1 MNKKITLGIALS
13 LVAIACA
20 VTFILTSFFTLQS
33 FNKKIVDVNEKSKKY
48 NALNDLE
55 IQVRDNYYG
64 SIDQEG
70 ADKGILKGYIAGIG
84 DPYSKYLTADE
95 YAAQLDLEKGE
106 QIGLGLTLANDAS
119 GYIKIADILP
129 DSPAEN
135 EGLAPGD
142 VIVAI
147 DNKDVLT
154 IGFDESVASMEG
166 TEGSSLK
173 LTIRR
178 DGVDTDYTFI
188 RRSIEI
194 QSVTGEMLNG
204 FVGYI
209 QIKGF
214 RKNTPDQ
221 FLDVLGRLNATGAKA
236 FVFDL
241 RDNSDGLMDAL
252 EECLDPLLPEGVI
265 ATASYK
271 DGHTD
276 TLVYSDENM
285 IDTPIVVL
293 VNKQTSCAA
302 ELFAASLRD
311 FRNAKII
318 GVKTAGKGVI
328 QDTIR
333 FDDGGALIITVAECS
348 TTQSV
353 TFNETGIVPDTI
365 IENNESDQLADD
377 SQYIAAVEAARLAI
391 AQ

>member
-221 FLDVLGRLNATGAKA
+221 FLDVLGRLNANGAKA

-285 IDTPIVVL
+285 IDTPMVVL

-365 IENNESDQLADD
+365 IENNESDPLADD
-377 SQYIAAVEAARLAI
+377 SQYLAAVEAARLAI

>member
-221 FLDVLGRLNATGAKA
+221 FLDVLGRLNANGAKA

-285 IDTPIVVL
+285 IDTPVVVL

-365 IENNESDQLADD
+365 IENNESDPLADD
-377 SQYIAAVEAARLAI
+377 SQYLAAVEAARLAI

>member
-221 FLDVLGRLNATGAKA
+221 FLDVLGRLNANGAKA

-348 TTQSV
+348 TTQS
-353 TFNETGIVPDTI
+353 GIVPDTI
-365 IENNESDQLADD
+365 IENNESDPLADD
-377 SQYIAAVEAARLAI
+377 SQYLAAVEAARLAI

>member
-221 FLDVLGRLNATGAKA
+221 FLDVLGRLNANGAKA

-333 FDDGGALIITVAECS
+333 FDDGGALIITVATLS
-348 TTQSV
+348 SKTMKV
-353 TFNETGIVPDTI
+353 I
-365 IENNESDQLADD
+365 
-377 SQYIAAVEAARLAI
+377 R
-391 AQ
+391 

>member
-221 FLDVLGRLNATGAKA
+221 FLDVLGRLNANGAKA

-285 IDTPIVVL
+285 IDTPMVVL

-311 FRNAKII
+311 FRSAKII

-365 IENNESDQLADD
+365 IENNESDPLAGD
-377 SQYIAAVEAARLAI
+377 SQYLAAVEAARLAI

>member
-33 FNKKIVDVNEKSKKY
+33 FNNKIVDVNEKSKKY

-95 YAAQLDLEKGE
+95 YAAQLDLEK
-106 QIGLGLTLANDAS
+106 DAS

-221 FLDVLGRLNATGAKA
+221 FLDVLGRLNANGAKA

-285 IDTPIVVL
+285 IDTPVVVL

-365 IENNESDQLADD
+365 IENNESDPLADD
-377 SQYIAAVEAARLAI
+377 SQYLAAVEAARLAI

>member
-221 FLDVLGRLNATGAKA
+221 FLDVLGRLNANGAKA

-365 IENNESDQLADD
+365 IENNESDPLADD
-377 SQYIAAVEAARLAI
+377 SQYLAAVEAARLAI

>member
-13 LVAIACA
+13 LVAIASA

-33 FNKKIVDVNEKSKKY
+33 FNKKIIDVNEKSKKY
-48 NALNDLE
+48 DALNALE

-64 SIDQEG
+64 SVDQNG
-70 ADKGILKGYIAGIG
+70 ADTGILKGYVEGIG

-106 QIGLGLTLANDAS
+106 QIGLGLTLSEDIS
-119 GYIKIADILP
+119 GYIRIADILP
-129 DSPAEN
+129 DSPAAS
-135 EGLAPGD
+135 EGLTAD
-142 VIVAI
+142 DMIVAI
-147 DNKDVLT
+147 DDKDVIET
-154 IGFDESVASMEG
+154 GFDEAVASMEG

-178 DGVDTDYTFI
+178 NGVDTDYTFI
-188 RRSIEI
+188 RRSIEV

-204 FVGYI
+204 FIGYI
-209 QIKGF
+209 NVMGF

-221 FLDVLGRLNATGAKA
+221 FLDVLGRLNANGAKA
-236 FVFDL
+236 LIFDL
-241 RDNSDGLMDAL
+241 RDNSDGLMEPL

-265 ATASYK
+265 ANASYK
-271 DGHTD
+271 DGHTE

-285 IDTPIVVL
+285 IKLPIVVI

-311 FRNAKII
+311 FSGAKII

-328 QDTIR
+328 QDTIK
-333 FDDGGALIITVAECS
+333 FDDGAALVITVAECS

-365 IENNESDQLADD
+365 IENDENAQPGYDA
-377 SQYIAAVEAARLAI
+377 QYNAALDTARTMIAE
-391 AQ
+391 

>member
-13 LVAIACA
+13 LVAIASA

-33 FNKKIVDVNEKSKKY
+33 FNKKIIDVNEKSKKY
-48 NALNDLE
+48 DALNALE

-64 SIDQEG
+64 SVDQNG
-70 ADKGILKGYIAGIG
+70 ADTGILKGYVEGIG

-106 QIGLGLTLANDAS
+106 QIGLGLTLSEDIS
-119 GYIKIADILP
+119 GYIRIADILP
-129 DSPAEN
+129 DSPAAS
-135 EGLAPGD
+135 EGLTAD
-142 VIVAI
+142 DMIVAI
-147 DNKDVLT
+147 DDKDVIET
-154 IGFDESVASMEG
+154 GFDEAVASMEG

-178 DGVDTDYTFI
+178 NGVDTDYTFI
-188 RRSIEI
+188 RRSIEV

-204 FVGYI
+204 FIGYI
-209 QIKGF
+209 NVMGF

-221 FLDVLGRLNATGAKA
+221 FLDVLGRLNANGAKA
-236 FVFDL
+236 LIFDL
-241 RDNSDGLMDAL
+241 RDNSDGLMEPL

-265 ATASYK
+265 ANASYK
-271 DGHTD
+271 DGHTE

-285 IDTPIVVL
+285 IKLPIVVI

-311 FRNAKII
+311 FSGAKII

-328 QDTIR
+328 QDTIK
-333 FDDGGALIITVAECS
+333 FDDGAALVITVAECS

-365 IENNESDQLADD
+365 IENDEIAHPGYDA
-377 SQYIAAVEAARLAI
+377 QYNAALDTARAMIAE
-391 AQ
+391 

>member
-221 FLDVLGRLNATGAKA
+221 FLDVLGRLNANGAKA

-365 IENNESDQLADD
+365 IENSESDPLADD
-377 SQYIAAVEAARLAI
+377 SQYLAAVEAARLAI

>member
-221 FLDVLGRLNATGAKA
+221 FLDVLGRLNANGAKA

-285 IDTPIVVL
+285 IDTPVVVL

-311 FRNAKII
+311 FRSAKII

-365 IENNESDQLADD
+365 IENNESDPLAGD
-377 SQYIAAVEAARLAI
+377 SQYLAAVEAARLAI

>member
-221 FLDVLGRLNATGAKA
+221 FLDVLGRLNANGAKA

-311 FRNAKII
+311 FRNAIII

-365 IENNESDQLADD
+365 IENNESDPLADD
-377 SQYIAAVEAARLAI
+377 SQYLAAVEAARLAI

>member
-147 DNKDVLT
+147 DNRDVLT

-221 FLDVLGRLNATGAKA
+221 FLDVLGRLNANGAKA

-311 FRNAKII
+311 FRNAIII

-365 IENNESDQLADD
+365 IENNESDPLADD
-377 SQYIAAVEAARLAI
+377 SQYLAAVEAARLAI

>member
-221 FLDVLGRLNATGAKA
+221 FLDVLGRLNANGAKA

-285 IDTPIVVL
+285 IDTPMVVL

-311 FRNAKII
+311 FRSAKII

-365 IENNESDQLADD
+365 IENNENDPLAGD
-377 SQYIAAVEAARLAI
+377 SQYLAAVEAARLAI